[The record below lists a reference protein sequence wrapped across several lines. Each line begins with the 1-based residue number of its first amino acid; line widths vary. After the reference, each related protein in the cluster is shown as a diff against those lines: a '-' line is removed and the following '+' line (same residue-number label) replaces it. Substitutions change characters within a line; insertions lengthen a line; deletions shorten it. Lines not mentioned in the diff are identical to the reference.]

1 MERLIKLLKTF
12 FKKYLDFKSSG
23 GDIGLNLKPE
33 IKMADEQNN
42 KLIEI
47 NNDKSTTNN
56 NSIINQDFHISIL
69 GNINYKESVLN
80 GINVGNENANEI
92 ASIINE
98 KIFSS
103 MISNEEIIKK
113 LKNPE
118 ILSTT
123 SRANKIAYTL
133 TDTERRRILAELVFS
148 KLKEDKTEES
158 NTLSIAI
165 SIIEFFTINHLKAIS
180 LLYLIFIKY
189 IDQFLTEEKFDKFY
203 ESKLSNL
210 LSYSTNDLVGLEMT
224 IISQGAA
231 TMVGMRHTLPCQITI
246 NELKNKDVLN
256 QDALD
261 KIAICWNKFGAGS
274 IQLTPAGEC
283 LAKRYLF
290 DVLGISV

>member
-1 MERLIKLLKTF
+1 MRDREKVCFMISFLKKLYYFAIRILSSNTNVNNRFNGVENLNSDILCEKNVSNTIVNNNLSINNPTIVGMNNVRELTIILDQECQKNNVDKDYIHSELENPEKQMAVKNALKTVYATNDPD
-12 FKKYLDFKSSG
+12 KRKIL
-23 GDIGLNLKPE
+23 
-33 IKMADEQNN
+33 AD
-42 KLIEI
+42 LIY
-47 NNDKSTTNN
+47 S
-56 NSIINQDFHISIL
+56 
-69 GNINYKESVLN
+69 
-80 GINVGNENANEI
+80 
-92 ASIINE
+92 
-98 KIFSS
+98 
-103 MISNEEIIKK
+103 
-113 LKNPE
+113 
-118 ILSTT
+118 
-123 SRANKIAYTL
+123 KIAT
-133 TDTERRRILAELVFS
+133 
-148 KLKEDKTEES
+148 KEDEES

-165 SIIEFFTINHLKAIS
+165 SIIKFFTINHLKAIS

-231 TMVGMRHTLPCQITI
+231 TMVGMRYTLPCQITI

>member
-1 MERLIKLLKTF
+1 M
-12 FKKYLDFKSSG
+12 
-23 GDIGLNLKPE
+23 
-33 IKMADEQNN
+33 
-42 KLIEI
+42 
-47 NNDKSTTNN
+47 
-56 NSIINQDFHISIL
+56 
-69 GNINYKESVLN
+69 
-80 GINVGNENANEI
+80 
-92 ASIINE
+92 
-98 KIFSS
+98 
-103 MISNEEIIKK
+103 
-113 LKNPE
+113 
-118 ILSTT
+118 
-123 SRANKIAYTL
+123 
-133 TDTERRRILAELVFS
+133 
-148 KLKEDKTEES
+148 
-158 NTLSIAI
+158 
-165 SIIEFFTINHLKAIS
+165 
-180 LLYLIFIKY
+180 IFIKY